1 MITIK
6 QAKDII
12 SNFTNPNN
20 DDISLNTKRSLY
32 SSKNIAN
39 QSGHPNQK
47 EHLLHELSG
56 AQEKYGAGHDFKVV
70 YNHIH
75 SAPLQFYLANQL
87 GIATDKAEAE
97 IRQQQLPM
105 MSEAKKFRDNYLSYV
120 EVEEAMNRLI
130 KG

>member
-1 MITIK
+1 MVTIK
-6 QAKDII
+6 QAQDII

-39 QSGHPNQK
+39 QSGYPNQQK
-47 EHLLHELSG
+47 HLLHELKV
-56 AQEKYGAGHDFKVV
+56 AQEKYGTDHDFKVV

-87 GIATDKAEAE
+87 GIATDKAEVE

-105 MSEAKKFRDNYLSYV
+105 MSEAKKFRDNYLSYE
-120 EVEEAMNRLI
+120 EVEAAMIKLI
-130 KG
+130 EG